1 MRFGFRRRI
10 VPSEE
15 GNFEQPVLILSKR
28 CVLALFFT
36 YRLQS
41 RGVDVPAVLKKQP
54 CFFNRIIGACRNPPH
69 GSMLRTYG
77 ARSANHGKNLQP
89 DVQTASVNLKRP
101 PLLGEANAVNVE
113 AKGNRAHYIDG
124 VSEPYN

>member
-1 MRFGFRRRI
+1 
-10 VPSEE
+10 
-15 GNFEQPVLILSKR
+15 
-28 CVLALFFT
+28 
-36 YRLQS
+36 
-41 RGVDVPAVLKKQP
+41 
-54 CFFNRIIGACRNPPH
+54 
-69 GSMLRTYG
+69 MLRTYG

>member
-1 MRFGFRRRI
+1 MRFSFRRRI

-15 GNFEQPVLILSKR
+15 GNLEQPVLILSKR
-28 CVLALFFT
+28 CVLALLFT

-54 CFFNRIIGACRNPPH
+54 CFFNSIIGRPIMEKI
-69 GSMLRTYG
+69 S
-77 ARSANHGKNLQP
+77 KP

-101 PLLGEANAVNVE
+101 SLGEANAVNVE